1 MRKKCTTLLFSLS
14 LMMIGYAQNVSLSND
29 SLFYKNLSDAAIEL
43 TKVSVEY
50 DPSYFIISYPNG
62 DIPSHLGVN
71 ADVIIRA
78 YRKVGVDLQKEVH
91 EDILKNEEAY
101 PFSLWNQTEPDT
113 NIDHRRVP
121 NLQVFFTR
129 NGDVL
134 SIDENNDTYKEGDIV
149 IWEMDNNKLH
159 IGIVTD
165 RKSAYGTPLVVHNS
179 ASGQRLQNVLFHF
192 QIIGHYRYSGARKNI
207 EIRTKPIDSVKDI
220 IVE

>member
-1 MRKKCTTLLFSLS
+1 MRKKCTALLFSLS
-14 LMMIGYAQNVSLSND
+14 LMMMGYAQNVSLSND

-43 TKVSVEY
+43 TKVRVEY

-78 YRKVGVDLQKEVH
+78 YRKLGVDLQKEVH
-91 EDILKNEEAY
+91 EDILKNEEVY

-121 NLQVFFTR
+121 NLQVFFAR
-129 NGDVL
+129 NGNTL
-134 SIDENNDTYKEGDIV
+134 PIDENNDTYKEGDIV

-192 QIIGHYRYSGARKNI
+192 QIIGHYRYFGTRKNI
-207 EIRTKPIDSVKDI
+207 EMLANPVDSLKDI
-220 IVE
+220 VVE